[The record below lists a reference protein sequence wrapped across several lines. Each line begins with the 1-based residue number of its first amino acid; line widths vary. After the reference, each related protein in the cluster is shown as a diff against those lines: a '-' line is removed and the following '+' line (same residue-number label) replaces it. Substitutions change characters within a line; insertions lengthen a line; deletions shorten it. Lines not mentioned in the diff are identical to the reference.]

1 MPTAAVIHEKGG
13 PEVFRW
19 EEVKVPLPGPHEVR
33 LRHTVIGVN
42 FADTY
47 HRAGIDHPWK
57 VPPLPCIL
65 GFEAVGVV
73 TEVGC
78 GVDDFHVG
86 QRVVYGTPPLG
97 AYSEERVYP
106 AESLV
111 AVPDGVGDEVL
122 AACFMKGLTAHYL
135 IHRTYAVK
143 PGDFVLV
150 HAAAGGMGLI
160 LCQWCKLLGATVI
173 GTVST
178 QAKADLARHNGCDFP
193 ILYRHEDFVA
203 RTREITGGEGVHV
216 VYESIG
222 KDTLQKSLDCLRPL
236 GMCAA
241 YGHASGKPDPV
252 DIINDL
258 GARGSLFITRPAV
271 MHYMAK
277 RQDLLTAAN
286 GLFEVLTGGALKIHV
301 NHRYPLKEVE
311 RAHTEIEA
319 GRTTGSSVLLA
330 ESDRA

>member
-1 MPTAAVIHEKGG
+1 MPMAAVIHSKGG

-19 EEVKVPLPGPHEVR
+19 ERVEVPAPGPGEVR

-47 HRAGIDHPWK
+47 HRGGIDHPWQ
-57 VPPLPCIL
+57 VPPLPCVI
-65 GFEAVGVV
+65 GFEAVGIV
-73 TEVGC
+73 TELGPDVA
-78 GVDDFHVG
+78 HLKQG
-86 QRVVYGTPPLG
+86 QRVVYGVPPLG
-97 AYSEERVYP
+97 SYSEERVYP
-106 AESLV
+106 AEHLV
-111 AVPDGVGDEVL
+111 AVPGEIGDEVL
-122 AACFMKGLTAHYL
+122 AASFMKGVTAHYL

-143 PGDFVLV
+143 AGDLVLV

-160 LCQWCKLLGATVI
+160 LCQWCKRLGATVI

-178 QAKADLARHNGCDFP
+178 QAKADLARQNGCDYP
-193 ILYRHEDFVA
+193 ILYRSEDFVA
-203 RTREITGGEGVHV
+203 RTRQISGGEGVHV

-252 DIINDL
+252 HIINDL

-277 RQDLLTAAN
+277 REDLLTAAN
-286 GLFEVLTGGALKIHV
+286 GLFEVLRKGALKIHV
-301 NHRYPLKEVE
+301 NHHYPLREVM

-319 GRTTGSSVLLA
+319 GRTTGSTVLLV
-330 ESDRA
+330 DP

>member
-1 MPTAAVIHEKGG
+1 MPMAAVIHEQGS
-13 PEVFRW
+13 PDVFRW
-19 EEVKVPLPGPHEVR
+19 EAIDVPAPGKGEVR
-33 LRHTVIGVN
+33 IRHTAIGVN

-47 HRAGIDHPWK
+47 HRRGVAHPWK
-57 VPPLPCIL
+57 VPPLPCVL
-65 GFEAVGVV
+65 GFEAVGIVRDLGPGV
-73 TEVGC
+73 EDLKVGE
-78 GVDDFHVG
+78 
-86 QRVVYGTPPLG
+86 RVVYGVPPLG
-97 AYSEERVYP
+97 SYSEERVYP
-106 AESLV
+106 ADSLIV
-111 AVPDGVGDEVL
+111 VPDEIGDETL
-122 AACFMKGLTAHYL
+122 AACFMKGLTAQYL

-160 LCQWCKLLGATVI
+160 LCQWCKHLGATVI

-178 QAKADLARHNGCDFP
+178 REKAALASENGCKHP
-193 ILYRHEDFVA
+193 ILYRNEDFVA
-203 RTREITGGEGVHV
+203 RTREITCGEGVHV

-241 YGHASGKPDPV
+241 YGHVSGVPEPV

-277 RQDLLTAAN
+277 REDLLAAAN
-286 GLFEVLTGGALKIHV
+286 DLFEMLRSDRLSVTV
-301 NHRYPLKEVE
+301 NQCYPLREVA
-311 RAHTEIEA
+311 RAHAQIAA
-319 GRTTGSSVLLA
+319 GNTTGSTILVV
-330 ESDRA
+330 DR

>member
-1 MPTAAVIHEKGG
+1 MPCV
-13 PEVFRW
+13 
-19 EEVKVPLPGPHEVR
+19 
-33 LRHTVIGVN
+33 
-42 FADTY
+42 
-47 HRAGIDHPWK
+47 
-57 VPPLPCIL
+57 L
-65 GFEAVGVV
+65 GFEAVGIVR
-73 TEVGC
+73 ELGP
-78 GVDDFHVG
+78 GVENLKTGD
-86 QRVVYGTPPLG
+86 RVVYGVPPLG
-97 AYSEERVYP
+97 SYSEERVYP
-106 AESLV
+106 ADSLIV
-111 AVPDGVGDEVL
+111 VPDEIGDETL
-122 AACFMKGLTAHYL
+122 AACFMKGLTAQYL

-160 LCQWCKLLGATVI
+160 LCQWCKHLGATVI

-178 QAKADLARHNGCDFP
+178 REKAALASENGCNHP
-193 ILYRHEDFVA
+193 ILYRNEDFVA

-241 YGHASGKPDPV
+241 YGHVSGVPEPV

-277 RQDLLTAAN
+277 REDLLAAAN
-286 GLFEVLTGGALKIHV
+286 DLFEMLRSDRLSVTV
-301 NHRYPLKEVE
+301 NQCYPLREVA
-311 RAHTEIEA
+311 RAHAQIAA
-319 GRTTGSSVLLA
+319 GNTTGSTILVV
-330 ESDRA
+330 DR